1 MIHDSWYTAVQDIDK
16 VLSQQH
22 NEGMESIL
30 ANLITIDGYLQRNPA
45 PASNGVD
52 DLLNRLRTAFV
63 VYGDTKRDHI
73 EAATSQN
80 ERECV
85 DDLEDIFDI
94 LDELFALIWSGITCD
109 KEKRAYSRFFKQYE
123 NSQNS

>member
-1 MIHDSWYTAVQDIDK
+1 MTRVIFHK
-16 VLSQQH
+16 LLGLSH
-22 NEGMESIL
+22 ESYPTL
-30 ANLITIDGYLQRNPA
+30 KSKRKESNLITIDGYLQRNPA

-52 DLLNRLRTAFV
+52 DLLNRLRAAFV

-80 ERECV
+80 EAECT
-85 DDLEDIFDI
+85 DDLEDIFDV